1 MLAAEVLL
9 WITSA
14 PQRAARPT
22 TAGQRVAYVSSLVWM
37 NLVWWAL
44 VVQLWALD
52 TQPLRLA
59 ALCLLG
65 ALLVH
70 AQAFT
75 GHARVVLLI
84 VGGGAVSLL
93 LSLCA
98 VFNDFPPGQR
108 LVLCAG
114 AVMLVVY
121 SAKAA
126 LTNVSQE
133 RALESAKAQAEAA
146 SLAKSEFLALMSHE
160 IRTPLNGMLGLAQA
174 LSLEPLP
181 AAQREQVE
189 LLEVTGRTL
198 MALLNDALDLAK
210 IEAGKLELAPI
221 AGDLAQLADRVVR
234 LNAPLARDKGTEITL
249 EVDKT
254 VPPSLVF
261 DPLRVRQCLSNLVS
275 NAVKF
280 TSGGQILV
288 RLACE
293 RVAQTDSVRV
303 KIVVSD
309 TGIGMSPA
317 TLANLFAPFTQAHAE
332 TARRT
337 GGTGLGLNI
346 TRRLAH
352 MMDGSVTARSVESRG
367 STFTFAFTCEIPTL
381 SEGGRNARLRSLR
394 VLVVDDYVVNRKVI
408 AMMLAPLG
416 CEIVEAENGQ
426 QALEIL
432 ADAAFDILL
441 IDYNMPVMGGLDLT
455 RHVRA
460 DPRCA
465 PVPIVCLTAG
475 LMPGEEEAARFAGV
489 NAIIEKPIEMVTL
502 LTTIERVI
510 QPRSEQGAILAPK
523 APS

>member
-1 MLAAEVLL
+1 MASAEVLL

-14 PQRAARPT
+14 PQRTARPT
-22 TAGQRVAYVSSLVWM
+22 TPGERWAYVACLVWM

-44 VVQLWALD
+44 VVQLWVLD
-52 TQPLRLA
+52 TQPMRLS
-59 ALCLLG
+59 ALCLLF

-70 AQAFT
+70 AQAFA
-75 GHARVVLLI
+75 GHSKVVLLI
-84 VGGGAVSLL
+84 VGGGAGGLL

-98 VFNDFPPGQR
+98 VFNDFPPGPR
-108 LVLCAG
+108 LVLCGA
-114 AVMLVVY
+114 AVMLIAY

-133 RALESAKAQAEAA
+133 RALEAAKGQAEAA
-146 SLAKSEFLALMSHE
+146 SVAKSEFLALMSHE

-181 AAQREQVE
+181 PGQREQVE
-189 LLEVTGRTL
+189 LLEETGRTL

-249 EVDKT
+249 KVDKT
-254 VPPSLVF
+254 LSPSLVF

-288 RLACE
+288 RLASE
-293 RVAQTDSVRV
+293 PLAQPGFVRV

-317 TLANLFAPFTQAHAE
+317 TLAMLFAPFTQAHAE

-352 MMDGSVTARSVESRG
+352 MMGGSVTARSVESKG
-367 STFTFAFTCEIPTL
+367 STFTFSFVCEIPTL
-381 SEGGRNARLRSLR
+381 GEAVRNARLRSLR
-394 VLVVDDYVVNRKVI
+394 VLVVDDYPVNRKVI

-416 CEIVEAENGQ
+416 CEIVEAEDGK

-432 ADAAFDILL
+432 ARASFDMLL
-441 IDYNMPVMGGLDLT
+441 IDFNMPVMGGLDVT

-460 DPRCA
+460 DARYA
-465 PVPIVCLTAG
+465 HLPVICLTAG
-475 LMPGEEEAARFAGV
+475 LMPEEHEAARLAGV

-502 LTTIERVI
+502 LTTMERFV
-510 QPRSEQGAILAPK
+510 
-523 APS
+523 